1 MKNIEPRNEKERDT
15 LKKVNELFAR
25 ITHSLDIHARQG
37 FKEALKQR
45 ILEARQQTS
54 MRFSLSWF
62 HGLSP
67 KLAGGSFAALI
78 VVIVVM
84 LVFGPFL
91 RSVPVVYAQDNFSLI
106 AEQEDSLGV
115 APSTSFILE
124 SKDEIQ
130 MDFLKRYLSTDID
143 VEFELN
149 KIDERHAR
157 IIFAKPLDQGQMVRF
172 ILSSQTP
179 EADGTVRE
187 RPYAWAFQVKKAF
200 QVLNSIP
207 ANYTSRVPLD
217 SGIEVVFSH
226 ENVTTSDF
234 EKAFSITPAVK
245 GHVEKNRRSIVFV
258 PDALIPSTVYEVRIA
273 SSLTPD
279 SSSETLAK
287 DYSFKFE
294 TDSQLERGSYI
305 NFIDHDVT
313 VTPQEKVELKMGTED
328 YSYAAS
334 QGLEN
339 VSLQV
344 YQFLTYETFR
354 KSFLE
359 SLVGRWRYNRS
370 FKEYVNLSDLK
381 SIGIFSPEVVS
392 SDYGPVYRLPI
403 GLDEGYYGVVATY
416 KGKEAWLFIQSVS
429 IGATVVQ
436 SDKDDSIVWAHDT
449 NTKQS
454 LTGAQVDGIQL
465 VAEEDKT
472 FETSESVVT
481 DTYGVARI
489 SFAPEAKFAEVVSGN
504 RSLILLLES
513 NNYGWGG
520 DWWWNGPNSVQV
532 DNDYWGYL
540 YTDRTVYKAGDTVHV
555 WGFAK
560 PRDGQTLPTTAK
572 VKLTSWVDG
581 YSTGYG
587 SSGDVEYASM
597 NTSISKEGTFI
608 GELTL
613 PDVTAASF
621 TLSVEYGDVSVLS
634 RSIQVQEYRKPVYSL
649 DLKFDKKAVI
659 VGESIGFEVKS
670 AYFDGTPVVGKTVNV
685 GGWNIKTP
693 VVLSSEG
700 TASGTF
706 QITHID
712 SSFNQASL
720 SEPGLEPVEAY
731 SNFYIY
737 PSSFFVLGDGKIK
750 DGVAT
755 VNVDTRK
762 VQITDSDDRTEDYK
776 NVSPN
781 TIVNV
786 SAKEIY
792 YEKIKIENTYD
803 FIRKIVRENY
813 RYDRHENNVYSGTVV
828 TDAQGKASVQFGANR
843 PGAYYE
849 VHLSATDSKGR
860 TDVTTIYPFNS
871 ENYAGGVDYSDPYL
885 SFFDTKTDIDN
896 SQKFSYKIG
905 EEVKLEVRQFGKK
918 FEMIEN
924 GKFLFIEAQKGIKQ
938 YSFSSEPE
946 YAFTFGER
954 HVPNVSVYGVLFT
967 GDGYV
972 TVNSRYGY
980 TSGRQIVFD
989 ELSRE
994 LDVNLVLEQ
1003 EQYRPGQKANVQVV
1017 VKDKNGNPIQA
1028 EVNVSVVD
1036 EAYFAVFPENVYPL
1050 NTLYQRLPSGI
1061 SGIISSHKR
1070 ELGLG
1075 GAEGGGGGEGETRS
1089 NFVDTAAFIK
1099 VQTNNE
1105 GIANVLVPLPD
1116 NITSW
1121 RLTTQAIDTNGLQ
1134 AGVVTKNISTTLP
1147 FFINAS
1153 VQPTYLTEDQPE
1165 ILVTAAGTQTK
1176 ITDSIHYELFVD
1188 DQKASSVLDTT
1199 VGARAH
1205 LALPKLS
1212 EGAHLVTI
1220 KAQTGSLKD
1229 AVAYPIRV
1237 VQSRLSVPVV
1247 EEQTLQTDTKLSG
1260 AEQGLTYVTFVDGN
1274 IGKYYRDLL
1283 GMSWRYGDRADEA
1296 TVRSVA
1302 TKVLNDVFSTQ
1313 DSIPEV
1319 DIGAYQSGGIRLLPY
1334 SDFDPILTAKIAL
1347 LKETPFDE
1355 TNMRGA
1361 LLSWLYGADPAR
1373 VLSPVEA
1380 AWVYA
1385 GLAALDAPVLS
1396 EMKRFAKQ
1404 ELPDEAKLALAIAY
1418 AYAGDKESARD
1429 IYEHLMESAK
1439 RELKYVWVER
1449 ETPEETKEANA
1460 QLALLAT
1467 MFNEVE
1473 DRDGLRAYVDRQS
1486 SGQTL
1491 TILEELATIKSAL
1504 PFVKSGASKVS
1515 FNLRGET
1522 KTAELSYGNSSTIVV
1537 SSEEL
1542 SKLQPTVTSGSV
1554 SIITRYQKPI
1564 SSLPD
1569 VYDKISV
1576 KRRFIDPKTK
1586 EDITSFKE
1594 DDLVRV
1600 ELTFKIDPS
1609 LPNETFQIT
1618 ESVPSG
1624 LTPVTWR
1631 GGISSES
1638 YCVTYPETD
1647 TDQTLT
1653 FFANVGWHSQYCP
1666 RNMITYYA
1674 RVLNTGTFKAEPAS
1688 IRASRD
1694 PSLINFSNE
1703 NTITIH
1709 E

>member
-1 MKNIEPRNEKERDT
+1 MNNIDPRNENERDPF
-15 LKKVNELFAR
+15 KKVNELFAR

-45 ILEARQQTS
+45 ILEARQKTS
-54 MRFSLSWF
+54 MHFSFSWF

-91 RSVPVVYAQDNFSLI
+91 RSVPVVYAQDNFSLT

-130 MDFLKRYLSTDID
+130 MDFLEKYLSTDID

-149 KIDERHAR
+149 KIDDHHAR
-157 IIFAKPLDQGQMVRF
+157 VTFAKPLDQGQMVRF

-200 QVLNSIP
+200 QVLNTIP
-207 ANYTSRVPLD
+207 GNKTSRVPLD

-226 ENVTTSDF
+226 ENVVTSDF
-234 EKAFSITPAVK
+234 EKAFSISPTVK

-258 PDALIPSTVYEVRIA
+258 PDSLTPSTVYEVRIA

-287 DYSFKFE
+287 DYTFKFE

-313 VTPQEKVELKMGTED
+313 VTPQEKAELKMGTED
-328 YSYAAS
+328 YYYATPA
-334 QGLEN
+334 LEN

-344 YQFLTYETFR
+344 FQFPTYETFR

-381 SIGIFSPEVVS
+381 SVGIFSPEVTN
-392 SDYGPVYRLPI
+392 SDSGPVYRLPV

-416 KGKEAWLFIQSVS
+416 KGNEDWLFLQSVS
-429 IGATVVQ
+429 ISATVVQ
-436 SDKDDSIVWAHDT
+436 SDEDYSLVWAHDT

-454 LTGAQVDGIQL
+454 LSGAQVDGIRL
-465 VAEEDKT
+465 VSEEDKT

-481 DTYGVARI
+481 SNEGVARI

-520 DWWWNGPNSVQV
+520 DWWWEGPNSVSV
-532 DNDYWGYL
+532 DDNYWGYL

-560 PRDGQTLPTTAK
+560 PRDGQTLPATAK
-572 VKLTSWVDG
+572 IKLASWN
-581 YSTGYG
+581 GYG
-587 SSGDVEYASM
+587 FTRVEYVSADVQ
-597 NTSISKEGTFI
+597 ISSEGTFI
-608 GELTL
+608 SELTL
-613 PDVTAASF
+613 PDVTAADF
-621 TLSVEYGDVSVLS
+621 NLSVEYGDVSILS
-634 RSIQVQEYRKPVYSL
+634 RSIQVQEYRKPVYTL
-649 DLKFDKKAVI
+649 DLKLDKKAAI
-659 VGESIGFEVKS
+659 IGESVGFTVKS
-670 AYFDGTPVVGKTVNV
+670 NYFDGTPVVGKKVEV
-685 GGWNIKTP
+685 MGGWYSSKTP
-693 VVLSSEG
+693 VTLSSSG
-700 TASGTF
+700 SASGVL
-706 QITHID
+706 QIQNIE
-712 SSFNQASL
+712 SSGIRAIL
-720 SEPGLEPVEAY
+720 SEPGLEPVEIYRYLPIY
-731 SNFYIY
+731 SASVVVF
-737 PSSFFVLGDGKIK
+737 GDGKIK

-755 VNVDTRK
+755 MNVDTRL

-781 TIVNV
+781 TTVNV
-786 SAKEIY
+786 SATEIY
-792 YEKIKIENTYD
+792 YEKIQTENTYD
-803 FIRKIVRENY
+803 FIRKIVRENF
-813 RYDRHENNVYSGTVV
+813 RYERHENNVYSGTVV
-828 TDAQGKASVQFGANR
+828 TDAQGKATFQFNANR
-843 PGAYYE
+843 PETYYE
-849 VHLSATDSKGR
+849 VHLSATDPQGR
-860 TDVTTIYPFNS
+860 TDVANVYPHSDEYFDNNS
-871 ENYAGGVDYSDPYL
+871 DYSDPYL

-905 EEVKLEVRQFGKK
+905 EVVELEVRQFGKK
-918 FEMIEN
+918 FEMIDN
-924 GKFLFIEAQKGIKQ
+924 GKFLFIEAQQGIKQ
-938 YSFSSEPE
+938 YSFSSAPQ
-946 YAFTFGER
+946 YVFTFGEH

-1050 NTLYQRLPSGI
+1050 NTIYQRVSSGI

-1105 GIANVLVPLPD
+1105 GIANVQIPLPD

-1121 RLTTQAIDTNGLQ
+1121 RLTTQAIDTKGLQ

-1147 FFINAS
+1147 FFLNAS

-1188 DQKASSVLDTT
+1188 DQKISSVLDTT

-1212 EGAHLVTI
+1212 EGTHLVTI

-1229 AVAYPIRV
+1229 AVAYPIQIV
-1237 VQSRLSVPVV
+1237 KSRLTIPVV

-1274 IGKYYRDLL
+1274 VGKYYRDLSW
-1283 GMSWRYGDRADEA
+1283 MSWRYGDRADEA

-1302 TKVLNDVFSTQ
+1302 TKVLNDVFST
-1313 DSIPEV
+1313 DVSIPEV
-1319 DIGAYQSGGIRLLPY
+1319 DIGSYQSGGIRLLPY

-1355 TNMRGA
+1355 TRMRGA
-1361 LLSWLYGADPAR
+1361 LLSWLYGADPTR

-1380 AWVYA
+1380 SWTFA
-1385 GLAALDAPVLS
+1385 GLAALDTPVLS

-1404 ELPDEAKLALAIAY
+1404 ELSDEAQLALAIAY

-1429 IYEHLMESAK
+1429 IYEKLMESAK

-1449 ETPEETKEANA
+1449 ESPEETKEANA
-1460 QLALLAT
+1460 QLALLAA

-1491 TILEELATIKSAL
+1491 TILEELATIKEAL
-1504 PFVKSGASKVS
+1504 PYVKSGASKVS

-1522 KTAELSYGNSSTIVV
+1522 KTEELAYGNSSTIVV

-1586 EDITSFKE
+1586 DDIASFKE
-1594 DDLVRV
+1594 NDLVRV
-1600 ELTFKIDPS
+1600 ELTFQIDPS

-1631 GGISSES
+1631 GGILSES

-1653 FFANVGWHSQYCP
+1653 FFANTNWYSSYCP
-1666 RNMITYYA
+1666 KNMITYYA

-1694 PSLINFSNE
+1694 PSLINFSNAQ
-1703 NTITIH
+1703 TITIH